1 MSAAIAVEEA
11 TDPEDDL
18 PLLAPRTAPS
28 SQRVVEL
35 PDATQVSLHHHTNIA
50 LPTHD
55 INT

>member
-18 PLLAPRTAPS
+18 PLAPRTAPS

-35 PDATQVSLHHHTNIA
+35 PDTTQVSLHHHTNIA

>member
-18 PLLAPRTAPS
+18 PLAPRTAPS